1 MLQLPSA
8 AQTTP
13 NGKITNEQ
21 RRVMWDHAQALGLD
35 VNALTKEA
43 NTILGASYSSPAE
56 MTTDEANRVILE
68 LERRQSD
75 VQQ

>member
-1 MLQLPSA
+1 
-8 AQTTP
+8 
-13 NGKITNEQ
+13 
-21 RRVMWDHAQALGLD
+21 MWDHAQALGLD